1 MSTRQTNARLTR
13 AKRKI
18 LPPGEKK
25 KKTCAKEHLL
35 CYMIQK
41 SILFSLIL
49 QNLSKVFDQSTVE
62 MIFNRIGATSMI
74 LVFIY

>member
-41 SILFSLIL
+41 I
-49 QNLSKVFDQSTVE
+49 DR
-62 MIFNRIGATSMI
+62 IFIDFTKSFQG
-74 LVFIY
+74 V